1 MKGGYYGDMN
11 SIAEQPAFL
20 SEVEHRIDTALSW
33 DTEATWSDL
42 PVMAAAA
49 RHLCLASGAKRAR
62 PRMVY
67 MFGLSVGAEPDA
79 LVDIAV
85 AAEFIHG
92 ASLMHD
98 DVIDEGT
105 MRRGHSTVNARWDN
119 LTAVLAGDMLL
130 SEAIYGLR
138 RWKRPIT
145 EEALKLVAAMSRAAM
160 LEAHVRGRVD
170 VPEQQWRYIAQGKTG
185 AMFQWC
191 GRSAAWLADDE
202 DALRCFGQF
211 GDRFGVAFQMA
222 DDLKDIL
229 GGDIGKD
236 RFADIRNANP
246 SYPLILALQS
256 SEGLRRDVE
265 AAWRK
270 ESLTPEEI
278 NRIGM
283 SVLDTGAARRTHHQ
297 LGEEIAAAL
306 DALGPYQNRP
316 GCAEMAA
323 WAMMMWRRF
332 SLSRLERAG

>member
-1 MKGGYYGDMN
+1 MN

-20 SEVEHRIDTALSW
+20 AEVERRIDTALSW
-33 DTEATWSDL
+33 DTEASWSDL
-42 PVMAAAA
+42 PVMADAA
-49 RHLCLASGAKRAR
+49 RHLCLAGEAKRAR

-67 MFGLSVGAEPDA
+67 MFGLAVQADTDA
-79 LVDIAV
+79 LADIAM

-105 MRRGHSTVNARWDN
+105 MRRGRQTVNARWDN

-160 LEAHVRGRVD
+160 LEAHVRGRTD
-170 VPEQQWRYIAQGKTG
+170 VPIQQWRYIALGKTG
-185 AMFQWC
+185 AMFRWC
-191 GRSAAWLADDE
+191 GRSAAWLAGDE
-202 DALRCFGQF
+202 AALTGFGQF

-246 SYPLILALQS
+246 SYPLILALQTS
-256 SEGLRRDVE
+256 DGLRRDIE
-265 AAWRK
+265 AAWQK
-270 ESLTPEEI
+270 ESLTSDEI
-278 NRIGM
+278 NRIGQAII
-283 SVLDTGAARRTHHQ
+283 DTGAVQRTYDM

-306 DALGPYQNRP
+306 DALGPYQERP

-323 WAMMMWRRF
+323 WATMMWRGF
-332 SLSRLERAG
+332 ALERTG

>member
-1 MKGGYYGDMN
+1 MN

-20 SEVEHRIDTALSW
+20 AEVEHRIDTALSW
-33 DTEATWSDL
+33 DTEASWSDL
-42 PVMAAAA
+42 PVMADAA
-49 RHLCLASGAKRAR
+49 RHLCLAGEAKRAR

-67 MFGLSVGAEPDA
+67 MFGLAVQADPDA
-79 LVDIAV
+79 LADIAM

-105 MRRGHSTVNARWDN
+105 MRRGRQTVNARWDN

-160 LEAHVRGRVD
+160 LEAHVRGRTD
-170 VPEQQWRYIAQGKTG
+170 VPIQQWRYIALGKTG
-185 AMFQWC
+185 AMFRWC
-191 GRSAAWLADDE
+191 GRSAAWLAGDDA
-202 DALRCFGQF
+202 ALAGFGQF

-246 SYPLILALQS
+246 SYPLILALQTS
-256 SEGLRRDVE
+256 DGLRRDIE
-265 AAWRK
+265 AAWQK
-270 ESLTPEEI
+270 ESLTSEEI
-278 NRIGM
+278 NRIGQAII
-283 SVLDTGAARRTHHQ
+283 DTGAVQRTYDM

-306 DALGPYQNRP
+306 DALGPYQERP

-323 WAMMMWRRF
+323 WATMMWRGF
-332 SLSRLERAG
+332 ALEQAG

>member
-1 MKGGYYGDMN
+1 MN

-20 SEVEHRIDTALSW
+20 AEVERRIDTALSW
-33 DTEATWSDL
+33 DTEGSGSAV

-49 RHLCLASGAKRAR
+49 RHLCLAGEAKRAR

-67 MFGLSVGAEPDA
+67 MFGLAVDASPDA
-79 LVDIAV
+79 LADIAM

-105 MRRGHSTVNARWDN
+105 LRRGRPTVNARWDN

-138 RWKRPIT
+138 RWQRPIT
-145 EEALKLVAAMSRAAM
+145 EEALQLVAAMSRAAM
-160 LEAHVRGRVD
+160 LEAHVRGRTD
-170 VPEQQWRYIAQGKTG
+170 VPVQQWRYIALGKTG
-185 AMFQWC
+185 AMFRWC
-191 GRSAAWLADDE
+191 GRSAAWLSGDD
-202 DALRCFGQF
+202 DALRSFGQF

-236 RFADIRNANP
+236 RFADIKNANP
-246 SYPLILALQS
+246 SYPLILALRS
-256 SEGLRRDVE
+256 SPGLRRDIE
-265 AAWRK
+265 AAWSRDTL
-270 ESLTPEEI
+270 SPEEI
-278 NRIGM
+278 DRIGQ
-283 SVLDTGAARRTHHQ
+283 SVIDTGAVQQTYER

-306 DALGPYQNRP
+306 DALGPYQERP

-323 WAMMMWRRF
+323 WATMMWRGF
-332 SLSRLERAG
+332 ALEQAG

>member
-1 MKGGYYGDMN
+1 MN
-11 SIAEQPAFL
+11 SSIAEQPAFL
-20 SEVEHRIDTALSW
+20 AEVTNRISTALSW
-33 DTEATWSDL
+33 DEEASGSGL
-42 PVMAAAA
+42 PIMAEAA
-49 RHLCLASGAKRAR
+49 RHLCLAPGAKRAR

-67 MFGLSVGAEPDA
+67 MFGLAVEAELDA
-79 LVDIAV
+79 LADIAV

-105 MRRGHSTVNARWDN
+105 MRRGRATVNARWDN

-160 LEAHVRGRVD
+160 LEAHVRTRTD
-170 VPEQQWRYIAQGKTG
+170 VPLAQWRYIALGKTG

-191 GRSAAWLADDE
+191 GRSAAWLAGDD
-202 DALRCFGQF
+202 DALRRFGQF

-256 SEGLRRDVE
+256 SPGLKRDIE
-265 AAWRK
+265 AAWK
-270 ESLTPEEI
+270 KDTLTPEEI
-278 NRIGM
+278 NRIGQA
-283 SVLDTGAARRTHHQ
+283 VLATGAAQRTFEQ

-306 DALGPYQNRP
+306 EALGPYQERP

-323 WAMMMWRRF
+323 WASMMWRSFAHRTE
-332 SLSRLERAG
+332 SMESMEQAG